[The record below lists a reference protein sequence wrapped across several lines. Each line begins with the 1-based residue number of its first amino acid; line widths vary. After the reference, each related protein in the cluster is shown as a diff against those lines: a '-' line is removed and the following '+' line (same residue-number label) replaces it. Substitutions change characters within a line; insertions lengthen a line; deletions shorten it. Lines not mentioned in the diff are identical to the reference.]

1 MILRFRHM
9 YIINLLFISLLLFLN
24 IFCDAPRN
32 NPLDP
37 GNPDN
42 HYYLL
47 QGNVKTLSFP
57 TQPLEGVTVFY
68 TDQEMQTKT
77 NSSGEF
83 SLEIIEAEDS
93 WVRFSKSGYLIDSVY
108 IEWKLTKKVTTEQL
122 MNALPQV
129 ENLQV
134 YSVILNRYP
143 SIQTEQVIIKS
154 KITDKDNDIDSVVV
168 VIGLDSIAKS
178 LPYNVTDK
186 SYERTLSIFDL
197 GIAAVE
203 ELVGHNFRIIV
214 KDIFFHN
221 FKLDTG
227 TIERVIR
234 DEVIFQSP
242 AGSEI
247 TSPSPILAWERFN
260 PGFIFKYLIQIF
272 SAEITPQLVWEKSEI
287 GHDITQY
294 PVDMTLPPDEYFWV
308 IWAIDEFGNRT
319 RSKPAS
325 FAVE

>member
-1 MILRFRHM
+1 M
-9 YIINLLFISLLLFLN
+9 FLN

-57 TQPLEGVTVFY
+57 SQPLEGVTVFY
-68 TDQEMQTKT
+68 THQEMQTKT

-143 SIQTEQVIIKS
+143 SIQTEQVIVKS
-154 KITDKDNDIDSVVV
+154 KITDQDNDIDSVAV
-168 VIGLDSIAKS
+168 VIGLDSIAHT
-178 LPYNVTDK
+178 LQYNVTDK

-197 GIAAVE
+197 GIAALE
-203 ELVGHNFRIIV
+203 ELVGHNFQIIV
-214 KDIFFHN
+214 KDLFSHK

-234 DEVIFQSP
+234 NEVIFQTP
-242 AGSEI
+242 AGNEV
-247 TSPSPILAWERFN
+247 TSPSPTLVWERFD
-260 PGFIFKYLIQIF
+260 PGFNFTYLIQIF

-287 GHDITQY
+287 GPDITQY
-294 PVDMTLPPDEYFWV
+294 PVDITLPPDEYFWV
-308 IWAIDEFGNRT
+308 IWVIDEFGNRT

>member
-1 MILRFRHM
+1 MILIFRHTHS
-9 YIINLLFISLLLFLN
+9 ITLLFISLIFFLN

-42 HYYLL
+42 NYYLL
-47 QGNVKTLSFP
+47 QGHVKTLSLP

-68 TDQEMQTKT
+68 THQEMQTKT

-93 WVRFSKSGYLIDSVY
+93 WLHFSQSGYLTDSVY
-108 IEWKLTKKVTTEQL
+108 VEWKLTKKVTTEQFL
-122 MNALPQV
+122 NALPQV
-129 ENLQV
+129 ESLQV

-143 SIQTEQVIIKS
+143 SIQTEQVIVKS
-154 KITDKDNDIDSVVV
+154 KITDMDNDIDSVEV
-168 VIGLDSIAKS
+168 VIGLDSIAKT
-178 LPYNVTDK
+178 LQYNVTDK
-186 SYERTLSIFDL
+186 NYERTLSIFDL
-197 GIAAVE
+197 GIAALE

-214 KDIFFHN
+214 KDIFSHKFI
-221 FKLDTG
+221 LDTG

-242 AGSEI
+242 AGNEV
-247 TSPSPILAWERFN
+247 TSPSPTLVWERFR
-260 PGFIFKYLIQIF
+260 PGFNFKYLIQIF
-272 SAEITPQLVWEKSEI
+272 SAEITPQLLWEKNEI
-287 GHDITQY
+287 GDDITQY
-294 PVDMTLPPDEYFWV
+294 PVDITLPPDEYFWV
-308 IWAIDEFGNRT
+308 IWVIDEFGNRT

-325 FAVE
+325 FTVE